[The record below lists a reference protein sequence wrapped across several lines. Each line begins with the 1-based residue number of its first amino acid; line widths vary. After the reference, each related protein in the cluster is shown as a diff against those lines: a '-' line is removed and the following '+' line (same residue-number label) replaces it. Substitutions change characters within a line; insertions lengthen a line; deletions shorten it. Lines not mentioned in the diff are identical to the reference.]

1 MMISIAL
8 AVRSKKIESRGFV
21 GSQPV
26 VIISNSVA
34 EQLRKECF
42 LLDKVLRQWKER
54 LLAPVLQT
62 PLQQVHPLAI
72 TLSGFAMGLASG
84 VAAAYGAYGWGLGL
98 WLLNRFMD
106 GLDGTL
112 ARLQGRQSDLGG
124 YLDML
129 LDVVVYA
136 VVPLGL
142 AFHQGSLLGYA
153 SLALMLASFY
163 INLCSWMYLAGLL
176 EKRRSRQRCG
186 ATRTDGTVG
195 AGSLDELTSLSM
207 PSGLIEGS
215 ETIFFYGLFFLFPE
229 YMVGL
234 FGLMAILVL
243 FSAVQRLVW
252 ALGSLSAPR

>member
-1 MMISIAL
+1 L
-8 AVRSKKIESRGFV
+8 NPEVLCLWPL

-26 VIISNSVA
+26 VIIGNSVA

-72 TLSGFAMGLASG
+72 TLSGFAMGL
-84 VAAAYGAYGWGLGL
+84 

-136 VVPLGL
+136 VIPLGL

-243 FSAVQRLVW
+243 LSAVQRLVW